1 MMTVKT
7 KTGLPRSS
15 ADDESARLNDS
26 DNSSFTAGGES
37 PPWGGG
43 GGWPRPM
50 VPPPVTRGD
59 EWAREWRSRLRSPR
73 ETKFYQQNRNC

>member
-37 PPWGGG
+37 PPWGGR

-50 VPPPVTRGD
+50 VPHLSPKVTSGH
-59 EWAREWRSRLRSPR
+59 EQGVAL
-73 ETKFYQQNRNC
+73 

>member
-1 MMTVKT
+1 MMTVKI

-37 PPWGGG
+37 PPWGGRG
-43 GGWPRPM
+43 GLASSYG
-50 VPPPVTRGD
+50 
-59 EWAREWRSRLRSPR
+59 SP
-73 ETKFYQQNRNC
+73 TCHQG